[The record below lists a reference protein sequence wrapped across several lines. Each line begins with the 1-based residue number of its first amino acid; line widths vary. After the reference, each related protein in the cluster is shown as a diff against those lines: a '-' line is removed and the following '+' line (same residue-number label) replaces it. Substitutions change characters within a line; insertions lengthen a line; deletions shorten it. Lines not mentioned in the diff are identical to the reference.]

1 MGCPLIVIYLAL
13 EIIGSVFEESELNFH
28 FLVFSWLL
36 DWLTF
41 DKIGFLLALLWWRIR
56 FLWVI
61 FVEFFDLGHLKLES
75 SADFWSSF
83 FLKK

>member
-1 MGCPLIVIYLAL
+1 MGYPLIVIYLAL

-41 DKIGFLLALLWWRIR
+41 DKLDSYLRCCGGEYDSMRHFCRI
-56 FLWVI
+56 L
-61 FVEFFDLGHLKLES
+61 
-75 SADFWSSF
+75 
-83 FLKK
+83 